1 MNKIIIYGLEP
12 DGTVISRVND
22 EVAFPVLD
30 FEAIGRGGD
39 GFTEGDFRG
48 PTRYNLEKSPIHPYF
63 REGDVS
69 YGEVSWTKGFGNT
82 HGVPP
87 IDLEVRNA
95 HRKFW
100 GMTPLKK

>member
-1 MNKIIIYGLEP
+1 MNKIIRYGILP
-12 DGTVISRVND
+12 DGTVISEVNGEIASPD
-22 EVAFPVLD
+22 CGELV
-30 FEAIGRGGD
+30 
-39 GFTEGDFRG
+39 
-48 PTRYNLEKSPIHPYF
+48 KSPIHPYF

-87 IDLEVRNA
+87 IDLELRNL
-95 HRKFW
+95 HREFW